1 MASRSFFTGKQAAQ
15 FQAERV
21 VGLSRTPAPVQH
33 ISDPRERRSVEDLVT
48 PAVIARQLA
57 VSVRAVYRLVS
68 DHDMPARRVG
78 GVIRFNQ
85 REVNE
90 WSLRQGQ
97 DQAQRFAVVRGGRK

>member
-21 VGLSRTPAPVQH
+21 VRLARAAAPVQH
-33 ISDPRERRSVEDLVT
+33 ISDPRERRSVEDLVA
-48 PAVIARQLA
+48 PAVIAKQLS

-78 GVIRFNQ
+78 GVLRFNQ

-90 WSLRQGQ
+90 WSLLHAQ
-97 DQAQRFAVVRGGRK
+97 DRAQRFAVVRGGRK